1 MSAADVFE
9 VHNYRGHRVELSY
22 DDPPQLD
29 DLAEYWGRLGW
40 VERDW
45 AGRTIRPEWADGAAR
60 IVRFD
65 RGSGVWWRPADDLIR
80 AAAADLDSF
89 AADLARMLAEGFAV
103 MTVSRL
109 DHDRVDATGRPWVVA
124 VESLGGLDPW
134 AVEAWR
140 ETADELLESIDAAQ
154 GTRWPPEYR
163 PAAA

>member
-1 MSAADVFE
+1 
-9 VHNYRGHRVELSY
+9 
-22 DDPPQLD
+22 
-29 DLAEYWGRLGW
+29 

-65 RGSGVWWRPADDLIR
+65 RGEGVWWRPADELLRWAD
-80 AAAADLDSF
+80 AAPADLDSS
-89 AADLARMLAEGFAV
+89 AADLARILCEGFAV

-109 DHDRVDATGRPWVVA
+109 DLDRVDATGRPWVVA
-124 VESLGGLDPW
+124 VKSLGGLDPW
-134 AVEAWR
+134 AVEEWR
-140 ETADELLESIDAAQ
+140 DTADELVRWIDAAQ